1 MSHPVTTVAGQGLS
15 FVADQH
21 LMACC
26 FDVHPNMLFKRTHGI
41 MALLVT
47 AYQQIGTLFTD
58 LHFPHRPLSTQHPV
72 QNFVVHLDRNPGVG
86 CTGINCWGFTIVV
99 LICPLTFRLK
109 QKDLHKLRL
118 LKFDVVL
125 LLSGCLAL
133 IQSTGCLSIHGSEEQ
148 TSGSCVDRRPRND
161 ILTLVQRTKPV
172 AYQTPRKKWKQRM

>member
-1 MSHPVTTVAGQGLS
+1 MSHPVTTVAGQELS
-15 FVADQH
+15 FVADQN

-26 FDVHPNMLFKRTHGI
+26 FDMQPNMLFKRTHGN
-41 MALLVT
+41 MAPLVT

-58 LHFPHRPLSTQHPV
+58 LHFPHRPLWTQHLV
-72 QNFVVHLDRNPGVG
+72 QNIVVHLGGNPGVS
-86 CTGINCWGFTIVV
+86 CTGMKCWGFTIVM

-133 IQSTGCLSIHGSEEQ
+133 IESTGCFYIHGSEEQ
-148 TSGSCVDRRPRND
+148 TSGSYVDRRPR
-161 ILTLVQRTKPV
+161 TLVQRTKPV
-172 AYQTPRKKWKQRM
+172 AYHIPRKKWKQRM